1 MSRLIL
7 FLLTVVVVVLAVG
20 YAVRSRRAPTVVVAS
35 LLPNGTVAV
44 AHVPDF
50 EKSRDEWHRSD
61 IYQLYLE
68 PSVQD
73 FLRKPLSHVP
83 HSGGTAQHLKELEE
97 LDPKDAFVALTST
110 ENDQPTFVGGFRYRG
125 SQSDAE
131 KIIGQWKAKLLGTSG
146 SDVKTETID
155 YQKASIQVSRVS
167 NVTLCTAYEKQ
178 WFLAANRV
186 EALEAAIDRLRGTA
200 KTSDSSLATD
210 ETFRAAMSHMPADY
224 SVGFYVQPKS
234 LIDRLTTLRESA
246 GRSAPQGQLDLLAKI
261 KSFCGAAR
269 FDGGKLHDYFFVGMP
284 ELVKGADLTRNSLA
298 LTTPDTFLYGAT
310 LLDLSHQFW
319 LTDPSM
325 SSSFLGDRLQKIL
338 RGLAAAGITPAEW
351 QIVFGN
357 EMSAMADWRSD
368 NRIPSPLVA
377 FPVKDFAKA
386 KQFGVTLAHILDD
399 DGEWTE
405 SEKDGVH
412 YISSPYRMGLVT
424 LQPTIAVSERFLVA
438 GVDLAA
444 VQAALARVA
453 SSASDVSSGTGY
465 RQAVKAMPP
474 PTRGFSYLDLGLL
487 YGRLDS
493 ALRPMLMMSAAFMP
507 AMSEYVDVMKLPTAE
522 TIAKHLT
529 PIVSSQRYDR
539 DGYVGESIGP
549 ITMSQAAI
557 GVTSAAIAATIGYRY
572 QAQSRTPS
580 LPGSPGG
587 YGPPARVPPSGAG
600 PTGQGL
606 NGMPS
611 PTPTAVATP

>member
-7 FLLTVVVVVLAVG
+7 FLITIVVVVLAVG

-35 LLPNGTVAV
+35 LLPNGTVAL

-50 EKSRDEWHRSD
+50 EKSRDDWHRSD

-73 FLRKPLSHVP
+73 FLHKPLSHVP
-83 HSGGTAQHLKELEE
+83 HSGGVAQHSKELEE
-97 LDPKDAFVALTST
+97 LDPKDAFLALTST
-110 ENDQPTFVGGFRYRG
+110 ENDQPTFVGGFRYHG

-131 KIIGQWKAKLLGTSG
+131 KIVGPWKTRLLGTSG
-146 SDVKTETID
+146 TGATTETID

-167 NVTLCTAYEKQ
+167 SVTLCTAYEKQ

-200 KTSDSSLATD
+200 KTSEGSLATD
-210 ETFRAAMSHMPADY
+210 QNFRDAMSHMPADY
-224 SVGFYVQPKS
+224 SLGFYVQPKT
-234 LIDRLTTLRESA
+234 LIDKLTNLRKSI
-246 GRSAPQGQLDLLAKI
+246 GQSPPPGQLDILSRM
-261 KSFCGAAR
+261 KSFCGATR

-310 LLDLSHQFW
+310 LLDLSRQFA

-325 SSSFLGDRLQKIL
+325 SSSFLGDRLQKIG

-357 EMSAMADWRSD
+357 ELSAMADWRSD
-368 NRIPSPLVA
+368 NRVPSPLVA

-386 KQFGVTLAHILDD
+386 KQFAVTLARVLDD
-399 DGEWTE
+399 DGEWVE
-405 SEKDGVH
+405 SDKDGVH
-412 YISSPYRMGLVT
+412 YISSPYRMGMVT

-444 VQAALARVA
+444 VQAAFARVA
-453 SSASDVSSGTGY
+453 SNAANVTSGTGY

-474 PTRGFSYLDLGLL
+474 PTRAFSYLDLGLL
-487 YGRLDS
+487 YGRLDA

-507 AMSEYVDVMKLPTAE
+507 AMGEYVDVVKLPTAE

-557 GVTSAAIAATIGYRY
+557 GVTAAAIAGTIGYRY
-572 QAQSRTPS
+572 QAQSRP
-580 LPGSPGG
+580 LLGSPGG
-587 YGPPARVPPSGAG
+587 YGAPARVPPAG
-600 PTGQGL
+600 GGTTGQGP

-611 PTPTAVATP
+611 PTPTAAATP